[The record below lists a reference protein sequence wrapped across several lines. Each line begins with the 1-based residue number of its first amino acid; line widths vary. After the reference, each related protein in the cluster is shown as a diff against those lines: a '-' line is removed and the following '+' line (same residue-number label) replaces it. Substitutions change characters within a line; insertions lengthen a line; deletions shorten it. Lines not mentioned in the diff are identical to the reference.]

1 LTSSRDNV
9 AQGDQF
15 PHTALIA
22 FFVALASRSRHAGK
36 TICDFFME
44 LGEIALA
51 LLKKVVTTVQ
61 HA

>member
-1 LTSSRDNV
+1 
-9 AQGDQF
+9 
-15 PHTALIA
+15 LIA
-22 FFVALASRSRHAGK
+22 FIVALASRPRHAGK
-36 TICDFFME
+36 TICDLFME